1 MLMKILMFIIGFTMC
16 SLSLTFLFLYL
27 NILNLGYS
35 FIEFIN
41 FIIKKWELYLFF
53 VGIILMII
61 SLRKEKINDICLWF
75 VN

>member
-61 SLRKEKINDICLWF
+61 SLRKEKINDICL
-75 VN
+75 